1 MLRCRKVPVAKLEA
15 ATAEA
20 TAHIPLEKAPLLEEI
35 YRVAKLEER
44 YLAGG
49 LGGFFLFLFFF
60 FLKYILSNFSAVLML
75 TNPKPRERCVMSPLR
90 RRSSRARIKKS
101 PLRKWLAEI
110 HPRLPLVVSMHQILS
125 EEAWAVGCR

>member
-20 TAHIPLEKAPLLEEI
+20 TAHIPPEKAPLLEEI

-49 LGGFFLFLFFF
+49 LGGYFRCP
-60 FLKYILSNFSAVLML
+60 NFERCFDANKS
-75 TNPKPRERCVMSPLR
+75 KPRELCAMSPLL
-90 RRSSRARIKKS
+90 RRSSRVRIKKS
-101 PLRKWLAEI
+101 PLRKWLEEI
-110 HPRLPLVVSMHQILS
+110 RPHLPLVVSTRQILF

>member
-49 LGGFFLFLFFF
+49 LGRSLFLIMH
-60 FLKYILSNFSAVLML
+60 FLTF
-75 TNPKPRERCVMSPLR
+75 
-90 RRSSRARIKKS
+90 
-101 PLRKWLAEI
+101 
-110 HPRLPLVVSMHQILS
+110 
-125 EEAWAVGCR
+125 

>member
-1 MLRCRKVPVAKLEA
+1 MAKLEA

-49 LGGFFLFLFFF
+49 LGGFSIFR
-60 FLKYILSNFSAVLML
+60 NFSAVLIL
-75 TNPKPRERCVMSPLR
+75 TNQSPGDVVLCR
-90 RRSSRARIKKS
+90 RFGEDCQESESKS
-101 PLRKWLAEI
+101 PLSEDGWRKYILVSCQQC
-110 HPRLPLVVSMHQILS
+110 PRIRFPSRRHGPSDVDSS
-125 EEAWAVGCR
+125 ES

>member
-49 LGGFFLFLFFF
+49 LGGFPS
-60 FLKYILSNFSAVLML
+60 YRIPSTALML
-75 TNPKPRERCVMSPLR
+75 TNKSPGNAMLCRCFGEDSQE
-90 RRSSRARIKKS
+90 SESKS
-101 PLRKWLAEI
+101 PLSEDGWRKYI
-110 HPRLPLVVSMHQILS
+110 LVSCQ
-125 EEAWAVGCR
+125 

>member
-49 LGGFFLFLFFF
+49 LGN
-60 FLKYILSNFSAVLML
+60 S
-75 TNPKPRERCVMSPLR
+75 
-90 RRSSRARIKKS
+90 
-101 PLRKWLAEI
+101 
-110 HPRLPLVVSMHQILS
+110 
-125 EEAWAVGCR
+125 